1 MQRRELAMDVW
12 HMSSASWQVQYSC
25 FPRFAYAAP
34 EMLLGAD
41 WDYKADIYSFGV
53 VLWCA

>member
-1 MQRRELAMDVW
+1 MPSLG
-12 HMSSASWQVQYSC
+12 ST
-25 FPRFAYAAP
+25 RFAYAAP

-53 VLWCA
+53 VLWCAVDVCACCRAGPAAWRII

>member
-1 MQRRELAMDVW
+1 MLP
-12 HMSSASWQVQYSC
+12 H
-25 FPRFAYAAP
+25 RFAYAAP

-53 VLWCA
+53 VLWCGMLVIVIGNGTPSI